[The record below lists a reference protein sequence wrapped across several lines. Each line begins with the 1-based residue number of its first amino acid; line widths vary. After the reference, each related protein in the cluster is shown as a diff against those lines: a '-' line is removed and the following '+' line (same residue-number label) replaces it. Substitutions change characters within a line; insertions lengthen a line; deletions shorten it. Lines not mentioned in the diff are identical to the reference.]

1 MIVTKTFDNHADW
14 LEFRKSSVGSSEIA
28 AVCGVNKYL
37 TALDVYLRK
46 TELGEE
52 EENIAM
58 MMGHAGEPV
67 VAEWFCRETGA
78 QMIKESEGEFI
89 VYDDAAPWRTAS
101 PDRYVVLL
109 DGTQAILECKTC
121 NSYSPLRSGMSE
133 ADAWEACPHYLLQ
146 VIWQMGVT
154 GVHDAYLAFIKDNRE
169 FGYLPVTWSEET
181 FSDMCEKADAFVK
194 EHLDKGVP
202 PEPTAVKDYAIRQS
216 ESKAVECDD
225 VSAREVERLREVKE
239 DIAALEKEE
248 KMLTER
254 LQLVMGDA
262 DTLTIDGVAVATWKS
277 SKPSARFDT
286 KRFKAEH
293 SDLYQAYCATAD
305 GTRRFLL
312 K

>member
-1 MIVTKTFDNHADW
+1 MKITKTFANHADW

-46 TELGEE
+46 TEGGEE

-78 QMIKESEGEFI
+78 KVESGSEGEFV
-89 VYDDAAPWRTAS
+89 VYDDTAPWRTAS
-101 PDRYVVLL
+101 PDRYVTMP
-109 DGTQAILECKTC
+109 DGTKAILECKTC
-121 NSYSPLRSGMSE
+121 NSFSPLRSGMTE

-154 GVHDAYLAFIKDNRE
+154 GERTAYLAFVKDNRE
-169 FGYLPVTWSEET
+169 FGFLPVTWSEET
-181 FSDMCEKADAFVK
+181 FADMCEKADRFVK
-194 EHLDKGVP
+194 SHLEVGVP
-202 PEPTAVKDYAIRQS
+202 PEPTAVKDYAARQS

-225 VSAREVERLREVKE
+225 KAALQVERLREVKA
-239 DIAALEKEE
+239 DIATLESEE
-248 KMLTER
+248 KQLTER
-254 LQLVMGDA
+254 LQLIMGDA
-262 DTLTIDGVAVATWKS
+262 DTLMNNGMVVVTWKS

-293 SDLYQAYCATAD
+293 ADLYQSYCATVD
-305 GTRRFLL
+305 GTRRFIL